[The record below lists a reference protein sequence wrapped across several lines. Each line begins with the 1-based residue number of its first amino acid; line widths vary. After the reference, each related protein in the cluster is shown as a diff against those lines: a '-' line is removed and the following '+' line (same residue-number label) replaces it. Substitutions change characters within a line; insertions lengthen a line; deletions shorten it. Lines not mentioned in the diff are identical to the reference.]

1 MSTKLVITTAVA
13 VYLSVSAPH
22 ILSHGGR
29 LNSEGC
35 HNQTSD
41 GTYHCHRGPLA
52 GRSFAS
58 RSQTEATSESSS
70 NTLSRAYNRDDYLE
84 SWSDEDG
91 DCQNLR
97 HELLIEQSLIDVT
110 FASARR
116 CNVITGRWLDPYS
129 GNLIT
134 QASDLDVDH
143 VIPLSYAHENGGF
156 SWPTFLQREF
166 AQDRKNLLLVTDSI
180 NQSKGAK
187 GPSSFLPWEEFQC
200 EYAEIWQYVSAK
212 YELRLRSEDITAIRR
227 ILQAC

>member
-1 MSTKLVITTAVA
+1 MNTKLVITTAVA
-13 VYLSVSAPH
+13 IYVSISAPH

-52 GRSFAS
+52 GQSFAS
-58 RSQTEATSESSS
+58 RSQAESISESSS
-70 NTLSRAYNRDDYLE
+70 NALSRAYKRGDYLV

-110 FASARR
+110 FTSTRR
-116 CNVITGRWLDPYS
+116 CNVNTGRWLDPYS

-143 VIPLSYAHENGGF
+143 VIPLSYAHENGGS
-156 SWPTFLQREF
+156 SWPTSLKREF
-166 AQDRKNLLLVTDSI
+166 AQDRENLLLVTDII

-187 GPSSFLPWEEFQC
+187 GPNSFLPIEEFQC
-200 EYAEIWQYVSAK
+200 EYAGIWRRVSAK
-212 YELRLRSEDITAIRR
+212 YQIELPNSDQRR
-227 ILQAC
+227 IDDILETC

>member
-84 SWSDEDG
+84 SWNDDDS

-97 HELLIEQSLIDVT
+97 HELLIEQSLTDVT
-110 FASARR
+110 FTSTRR
-116 CNVITGRWLDPYS
+116 CNVNTGRWLDPYS

-143 VIPLSYAHENGGF
+143 VIPLSYAHEKGGF
-156 SWPTFLQREF
+156 SWSTFLKRKF
-166 AQDRKNLLLVTDSI
+166 A
-180 NQSKGAK
+180 
-187 GPSSFLPWEEFQC
+187 
-200 EYAEIWQYVSAK
+200 
-212 YELRLRSEDITAIRR
+212 
-227 ILQAC
+227 